1 MAEQKAKIEANKI
14 AIGILKRI
22 LATFDTDGDLSLT
35 EVDLHVVIGVDN
47 GGIKHPETHVLR
59 LQLEVFCAFEREAES
74 EETAKILADMFMGV
88 WDSNG

>member
-47 GGIKHPETHVLR
+47 G
-59 LQLEVFCAFEREAES
+59 
-74 EETAKILADMFMGV
+74 
-88 WDSNG
+88 